1 MKKLF
6 LLAAICAAT
15 TTAYT
20 QSFQHGVGLG
30 VYIENMDYVDV
41 LVGST
46 ITYSPRINFAETG
59 KMSISVGIP
68 LTIGYAEN
76 YGEAYDYDDYDDYY
90 YSYFKNSVS
99 LLVDV
104 PVMVNLNL
112 WGGASKLS
120 KQHIGAFI
128 GAGYGYHYVT
138 ERKYG
143 GYNEDGVFVLGSTG
157 GNSFGP
163 SFNGGMRIAVG
174 RRRSKNIEIKM
185 SYYSRMNANRID
197 SYGIGAAF
205 NF

>member
-6 LLAAICAAT
+6 LLAAICAAA
-15 TTAYT
+15 TTAWS
-20 QSFQHGVGLG
+20 QSFQHGVGVG
-30 VYIENMDYVDV
+30 VYIENMDYTDV

-46 ITYSPRINFAETG
+46 ITYSPRINFAETE

-68 LTIGYAEN
+68 LTFGYAEN
-76 YGEAYDYDDYDDYY
+76 YGDMYDYDYDYSFYG
-90 YSYFKNSVS
+90 NTVS

-120 KQHIGAFI
+120 KQHVGAFI

-143 GYNEDGVFVLGSTG
+143 GYNQNGDFIVGSIG
-157 GNSFGP
+157 GNTFGP

-185 SYYSRMNANRID
+185 SYYRGINRDRVD
-197 SYGIGAAF
+197 SYGLGCAF